1 MSTRCHMFNSTLI
14 GAARVWFD
22 ELPPESI
29 DGYRGHKAPFLA
41 YFMQQNKYV
50 KDPVEIH
57 NIKQRDG
64 ETIEDLIVRFKVETG
79 LMQGAP
85 ECMQIFGFMHG
96 VNNPELTKR
105 LNEHVPKTMEEMM
118 IITTAFI
125 RGKVLPHPK
134 RKAIHRGNHKTS
146 PNDMLPSENP
156 TSKVSRGN
164 DGGLAGLPL
173 TKTPKEILA
182 VEAGKFKPPPPMVT
196 LAEKRSSNKF
206 CDFHNDK
213 GHSTDECMQLK
224 KQIKE
229 LVQAGKLLYLIKE
242 IKQGRDQMKNGKK
255 EAPAKEKSLAI
266 YMI

>member
-96 VNNPELTKR
+96 VNCWKILVENVFSLT
-105 LNEHVPKTMEEMM
+105 LDIDN
-118 IITTAFI
+118 
-125 RGKVLPHPK
+125 
-134 RKAIHRGNHKTS
+134 
-146 PNDMLPSENP
+146 
-156 TSKVSRGN
+156 
-164 DGGLAGLPL
+164 
-173 TKTPKEILA
+173 
-182 VEAGKFKPPPPMVT
+182 
-196 LAEKRSSNKF
+196 
-206 CDFHNDK
+206 
-213 GHSTDECMQLK
+213 
-224 KQIKE
+224 
-229 LVQAGKLLYLIKE
+229 Y
-242 IKQGRDQMKNGKK
+242 
-255 EAPAKEKSLAI
+255 
-266 YMI
+266 